1 MISRASAEATIRKR
15 KGAPKTDPETGDQIY
30 KTDDSFYYDKK
41 GNKHY
46 KQEKTTQMQT
56 VKDAHVLSTGR
67 KVEEI
72 YADYANALKD
82 MERTARLELLHPM
95 KLWYDSQAKKEYSD
109 EVQSLKRKLNDAKMN
124 APIERQAQLAAAAVV
139 KGAKLDN
146 PSMSKAE
153 KKKMG
158 QRALIAARRRLGARR
173 RQIDITDREWE
184 AIQRGAISDNMFQ
197 EIYRFC
203 DKDDVRERSTPKSR
217 RTLTTAQEA
226 KIRSMKNSGK
236 TTAQIA
242 DALGV
247 SVSTV
252 SKAISGN

>member
-1 MISRASAEATIRKR
+1 
-15 KGAPKTDPETGDQIY
+15 
-30 KTDDSFYYDKK
+30 
-41 GNKHY
+41 
-46 KQEKTTQMQT
+46 MQT
-56 VKDAHVLSTGR
+56 VKDAHALSTGR
-67 KVEEI
+67 QVEEI
-72 YADYANALKD
+72 YANYANALKD

-95 KLWYDSQAKKEYSD
+95 KLWHDSQAKKEYSD

-139 KGAKLDN
+139 KGAELDN
-146 PSMSKAE
+146 PFMSKAE

-158 QRALIAARRRLGARR
+158 QRALSAARRRLGAHR

-184 AIQRGAISDNMFQ
+184 AIQRGAISDNTFQ

-203 DKDDVRERSTPKSR
+203 NKDDVRERSTPKSR
-217 RTLTTAQEA
+217 RILTTAQEA

-252 SKAISGN
+252 SKVISGN